1 MFLTQQEIEQLT
13 GRKRPSH
20 QVRVLKKQGIPF
32 QLRPQ
37 GSTLWPVVLRVAV
50 EGDLKETLKKAQP
63 EPELRFR
70 T

>member
-32 QLRPQ
+32 QLRPK
-37 GSTLWPVVLRVAV
+37 GRKIFFAKFFGLSAR
-50 EGDLKETLKKAQP
+50 QP
-63 EPELRFR
+63 FGK
-70 T
+70 